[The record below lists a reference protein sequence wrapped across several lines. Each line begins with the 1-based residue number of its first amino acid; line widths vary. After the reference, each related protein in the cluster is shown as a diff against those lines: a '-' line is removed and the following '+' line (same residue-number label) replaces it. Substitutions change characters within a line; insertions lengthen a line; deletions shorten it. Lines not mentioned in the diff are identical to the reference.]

1 MKAIRVHQFGGPE
14 VMKLEDVPD
23 PKPSAGQV
31 LVRLRAVGV
40 NPVDTYVRSGG
51 YAVNITFP
59 FIPGSDGAG
68 VVEDTGDGVRR
79 FQRGDRVYIFGTTS
93 GIRMVAYAEL
103 AVCAEPQV
111 GPLPINVGFA
121 EGAAIGV
128 PYSTAYRALFQKAQA
143 IPGETVFIHG
153 ASGGVG
159 IAATQLAVA
168 RGIRVIGTAGT
179 ERGCELV
186 KQQGADLILDHH
198 APDYL
203 EKLTAFTDGRGPD
216 VILEMLANVNL
227 AKDLSVIATYGRIVV
242 IGNRGTIEI
251 NPRAAMQRDAVI
263 MGMVGLNA
271 PETDVASSHAALTAG
286 LANGSLKPVINQEL
300 PLKDAPKAHE
310 LVSQP
315 GASGKIVLIP

>member
-1 MKAIRVHQFGGPE
+1 LKAIRVHQFGGPE

-31 LVRLRAVGV
+31 LVRLHAIGV

-68 VVEDTGDGVRR
+68 IVEATGDGVKR
-79 FQRGDRVYIFGTTS
+79 FQRGDRVCIFGTTS
-93 GIRMVAYAEL
+93 GIRTGAYAEL
-103 AVCAEPQV
+103 AVCLESQV
-111 GPLPINVGFA
+111 CPLPANVSFSK
-121 EGAAIGV
+121 GAAVGV
-128 PYSTAYRALFQKAQA
+128 PYSTAYRALFQKARA
-143 IPGETVFIHG
+143 VPGETVFIHG

-168 RGIRVIGTAGT
+168 HGLRVVGTAGT
-179 ERGCELV
+179 ERGRELV
-186 KQQGADLILDHH
+186 NQQGVQLVLDHH

-227 AKDLSVIATYGRIVV
+227 AKDLGVIAMHGRIVV

-251 NPRAAMQRDAVI
+251 NPRAAMQRDVTI
-263 MGMVGLNA
+263 LGMMGPNA
-271 PETDVASSHAALTAG
+271 SEQDVASIHAALTAG

-300 PLKDAPKAHE
+300 PLKDASKAHE
-310 LVSQP
+310 LVMQP
-315 GASGKIVLIP
+315 GANGKIVLVP

>member
-1 MKAIRVHQFGGPE
+1 MKAIRAHQFGGPE

-31 LVRLRAVGV
+31 LVRLRAIGV

-51 YAVNITFP
+51 YTVNITFP

-68 VVEDTGDGVRR
+68 VVEATGDGVKR
-79 FQRGDRVYIFGTTS
+79 FQQGDRVYIFGTTS
-93 GIRMVAYAEL
+93 GIRTGAYAEL

-128 PYSTAYRALFQKAQA
+128 PYSTAYRALFQKARA

-179 ERGCELV
+179 EHGRELV
-186 KQQGADLILDHH
+186 KQQGADLVLDHH

-227 AKDLSVIATYGRIVV
+227 AKDLNVIATYGRIVV

-263 MGMVGLNA
+263 MGMTGANA
-271 PETDVASSHAALTAG
+271 SEPDVASTHAALTAG

-310 LVSQP
+310 LVAQP